1 MNADYDDL
9 PVSELAG
16 SEAIERLIEAVCVDE
31 GTHPLAIFFLYE
43 ALEAQR
49 EHEEKMKGGH

>member
-16 SEAIERLIEAVCVDE
+16 SEAIERLIEEVCVGE

-49 EHEEKMKGGH
+49 DYEAALKGGH